1 MATVKSVKSAI
12 KSREYVAKSIKYILS
27 PENKEGNE
35 KCIQSSF
42 LNCCGDCTNDF
53 VMQFEITRLAFCK
66 NDNILAHHYV
76 QSFSPNEKITPE
88 IAHQIGKELAECVAP
103 GFQVI
108 VATHVDR
115 DHVHNHILI
124 NSVGMKTGMKWLGNL
139 ATLKNMRE
147 QSDRLCREYGLSVI
161 NQKTGLRGIDQATQ
175 KLAEQGKSWKLELC
189 RALDEAVK
197 QCSRKKEFT
206 EFMKR
211 KGFEITR
218 YTDRH
223 ITFQKIGETKKIRVN
238 TLAEQFGDYYT
249 KENLERLMG
258 FYSIPK
264 PLEKLPLPKPK
275 KTFITEFEKYEKAY
289 FQENPPLTNPVEAK
303 ALQIL
308 INSSASPFFNLMLI
322 LTRLIL
328 RRKRRS
334 ALDQR
339 YDSLHLKL
347 KKQKRYQTKKPDA
360 QKLLERVDNNP
371 QNVGNIPYRNLI
383 HAQGEN
389 YRVRLSISAIPK
401 LYAYPFFFS
410 CRIYSD
416 HAIVTFK
423 KKDRPLFEK
432 IFEIEDV
439 QRLERHNNY
448 YTPSENYQEMKR
460 KAKLLGVEPEFL
472 MIEPSELEKLN
483 DEKDRFIAVTTKE
496 GKIRLSFLPQNKDY
510 ILHCLYPEKHQAVG
524 NDLFSV
530 VRNAKVNTMLK
541 SEALLHNKKMRSR
554 VLTRTQVEKLQKETQ
569 GQAIFA
575 VFSKNDETHQEEK
588 YNVAFKEDDEQTIDT
603 ILENT
608 YKPKFRR

>member
-76 QSFSPNEKITPE
+76 QSFSPNEKITPDV
-88 IAHQIGKELAECVAP
+88 AHQIGKELAECVAP

-175 KLAEQGKSWKLELC
+175 KLAEQGKSWKVELC

-258 FYSIPK
+258 FYGIPK
-264 PLEKLPLPKPK
+264 PLENLPLPKPK
-275 KTFITEFEKYEKAY
+275 KPFITEFEKYEKAY
-289 FQENPPLTNPVEAK
+289 FQENPPLTNPIEAK

-308 INSSASPFFNLMLI
+308 IKNSTSPFFELMLI
-322 LTRLIL
+322 LARLIL

-339 YDSLHLKL
+339 YDILHLKL
-347 KKQKRYQTKKPDA
+347 KKQKRYKRKKSDF
-360 QKLLERVDNNP
+360 KKMLERVDKDYHY
-371 QNVGNIPYRNLI
+371 VGNIPYRNLI

-389 YRVRLSISAIPK
+389 CRVKLALSAIPK

-410 CRIYSD
+410 CRVYSD
-416 HAIVTFK
+416 HAIMTFK
-423 KKDRPLFEK
+423 KKDKQLVEK

-439 QRLERHNNY
+439 QLIERSNKY
-448 YTPSENYQEMKR
+448 YAPLADYQEMKNR
-460 KAKLLGVEPEFL
+460 AKLLGVKPEFL
-472 MIEPSELEKLN
+472 MIEQSELEKLN
-483 DEKDRFIAVTTKE
+483 DEKDRFVAINTKG

-510 ILHCLYPEKHQAVG
+510 ILHCLYPEKYKAVD

-530 VRNAKVNTMLK
+530 VRNAKVNTRLK
-541 SEALLHNKKMRSR
+541 SEALLHNKKMRYR
-554 VLTRTQVEKLQKETQ
+554 TLTRVEVEELHKQTD
-569 GQAIFA
+569 GQEMFA
-575 VFSKNDETHQEEK
+575 VFSKSENGQEEK
-588 YNVAFKEDDEQTIDT
+588 YNVAFKEDDEQKIDT
-603 ILENT
+603 ILQNT
-608 YKPKFRR
+608 NKPKFRK

>member
-175 KLAEQGKSWKLELC
+175 KLAEQGKSWKVELC

-258 FYSIPK
+258 FYGIPK
-264 PLEKLPLPKPK
+264 PLENLPPPKPK
-275 KTFITEFEKYEKAY
+275 KPFITEFEKYEKAY
-289 FQENPPLTNPVEAK
+289 FQENPPLTNPIEAK

-308 INSSASPFFNLMLI
+308 INSSTSPFFNLMLI

-347 KKQKRYQTKKPDA
+347 KKQKRYQTKKPDSK
-360 QKLLERVDNNP
+360 KLLERVDNNP

-401 LYAYPFFFS
+401 LYACPFFFS

-416 HAIVTFK
+416 QAIVTFK

-483 DEKDRFIAVTTKE
+483 DEKDRFVAVTTKE

-510 ILHCLYPEKHQAVG
+510 ILHCLYPEKHQAVD

-541 SEALLHNKKMRSR
+541 SEALLHNKKMRYR

-569 GQAIFA
+569 GQEIFA